1 VQFLQIFQSYLLRYT
16 EERKDT
22 FAGKLGKTI
31 MTLGDL
37 REAPEVALLLL
48 QFVAG
53 IFERSIT
60 LIVRESELVAEKGI
74 GVRAEKSRGATPAMG
89 FRIPLEKPSLFRNVI
104 EEGCMYYGIT
114 DDAVVRE
121 YLFATIGTPSRSS
134 ILLLPLKLRGKTIS
148 LTYGDFGSKEP
159 TVIELELL
167 EILAS
172 QAELVL
178 ENSMYRK
185 KLEKPLV
192 KG

>member
-1 VQFLQIFQSYLLRYT
+1 MAL
-16 EERKDT
+16 K
-22 FAGKLGKTI
+22 G
-31 MTLGDL
+31 L
-37 REAPEVALLLL
+37 REAPEVALALL

-53 IFERSIT
+53 MFERSIT
-60 LIVRESELVAEKGI
+60 LIVRESELVAEKWI
-74 GVRAEKSRGATPAMG
+74 GVKAEKSRGATPAMG
-89 FRIPLEKPSLFRNVI
+89 FHIPLEKPSLLRNVI
-104 EEGCMYYGIT
+104 EEGCTFYGIT
-114 DDAVVRE
+114 NDVVVRE

-167 EILAS
+167 EILTC

-185 KLEKPLV
+185 KLEKPFV